1 MKRVALSIAFFLLCA
16 FSIPTKGL
24 VIVQYNAEFN
34 SSNSVPLKKINDA
47 RVIDA
52 WIDNADVKDYAKIKS
67 VPTIILY
74 QNGKEIKRWESG
86 LSLSLSITHKDVQE
100 IIDEITGASRF

>member
-1 MKRVALSIAFFLLCA
+1 MKRVALSIAFVLLCA